1 MAGIKL
7 DSRTDI
13 YRGELFV
20 FVGDQPIAFASTA
33 TLEVT
38 TEEID
43 ISNKMMGDWAGS
55 LPGKKSY
62 TVSSE
67 SLITRK
73 EGAMSYDTLLA
84 KQIASETLTFF
95 FGSAKAEDKDNFGGA
110 FEKDTDQMN
119 YTGEVMITSL
129 SVTSEAGQIAKCSS
143 SFKGIGGLSQVNGT
157 ASGVGEEESP
167 DPIQ

>member
-1 MAGIKL
+1 MAVSKL
-7 DSRTDI
+7 DSRKDI

-67 SLITRK
+67 SLMTRK

-84 KQIASETLTFF
+84 KQIAGETLSFQ
-95 FGSAKAEDKDNFGGA
+95 FGEATAADKDNFGGT
-110 FEKDTDQMN
+110 FTPDKTKMN
-119 YTGEVMITSL
+119 YTGEVMITSM
-129 SVTSEAGQIAKCSS
+129 SITSEAGQIAKCSS
-143 SFKGIGGLSQVNGT
+143 SFKGIGGLSQVEGT
-157 ASGVGEEESP
+157 PTA
-167 DPIQ
+167 

>member
-1 MAGIKL
+1 MAGTKL

-43 ISNKMMGDWAGS
+43 ISNKMMGSWSGS
-55 LPGKKSY
+55 APGKKSY
-62 TVSSE
+62 TISSE
-67 SLITRK
+67 SLVTRK
-73 EGAMSYDTLLA
+73 EGTMSFDTLLA
-84 KQIASETLTFF
+84 KQIASETLSFY
-95 FGSAKAEDKDNFGGA
+95 FGEASSTDKDNFGGT
-110 FEKDTDQMN
+110 FDKDTKKMN

-143 SFKGIGGLSQVNGT
+143 SFKGIGGLAQVAGT
-157 ASGVGEEESP
+157 E
-167 DPIQ
+167 

>member
-1 MAGIKL
+1 MAATKL
-7 DSRTDI
+7 DSRKDI

-67 SLITRK
+67 SLMTRK
-73 EGAMSYDTLLA
+73 EGSMSYDTLLA
-84 KQIASETLTFF
+84 KQIAGETLSFF
-95 FGSAKAEDKDNFGGA
+95 FGEAAVADKDNFGGT
-110 FEKDTDQMN
+110 FTQDKTKMN
-119 YTGEVMITSL
+119 YTGEVMITSMSL
-129 SVTSEAGQIAKCSS
+129 TSEAGQIAKCSS
-143 SFKGIGGLSQVNGT
+143 SFKGIGGLSQVEGT
-157 ASGVGEEESP
+157 PAA
-167 DPIQ
+167 

>member
-1 MAGIKL
+1 MAGVKL
-7 DSRTDI
+7 DSRQDI

-43 ISNKMMGDWAGS
+43 ISNKMMGDWSGS

-84 KQIASETLTFF
+84 KQIAGETLTFY
-95 FGSAKAEDKDNFGGA
+95 FGEASAVDKDNFGGT
-110 FEKDTDQMN
+110 FTQDKTKMN
-119 YTGEVMITSL
+119 YTGEVMITSM

-143 SFKGIGGLSQVNGT
+143 SFKGIGGLSQVKGT
-157 ASGVGEEESP
+157 AAGG
-167 DPIQ
+167 